1 MIWISI
7 IFLAVAL
14 LILSAEYLRQKTLN
28 EFAKETQKLRKHF
41 RADVDF
47 QNKML
52 VNYIDKFF
60 LYEDSLL
67 KVVKTN
73 QELIEANK
81 KLIEKL
87 K

>member
-28 EFAKETQKLRKHF
+28 EAQKLRKHF